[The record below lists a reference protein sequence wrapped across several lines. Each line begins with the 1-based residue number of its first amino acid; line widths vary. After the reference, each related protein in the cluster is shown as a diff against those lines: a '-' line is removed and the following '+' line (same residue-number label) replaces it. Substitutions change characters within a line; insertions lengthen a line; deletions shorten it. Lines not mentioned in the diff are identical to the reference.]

1 MNRTQNSILGRE
13 GRWNLLAL
21 GLLLALILAAAC
33 GPDQAGEQA
42 GPALTIGIG
51 RDLYYGPD
59 DAAYLHGSTHT
70 WEALT
75 YLDGNLR
82 PRPWLARSWKSSDG
96 GRTWDFFLRPGVSFH
111 DGAPFT
117 AEGAVFCIDRV
128 RRNPKY
134 DPVGSYRDVL
144 KVEALGPLKLRF
156 TLLRP
161 CPFFPGLVAQYNSPM
176 IKPGSVDQAGRITR
190 LVATGPYRL
199 VEVLPGY
206 EVRLEAFE
214 GYWGSKPAFPRVTF
228 RLLLD
233 AQTRVMA
240 LIAGDV
246 DAVADVGAILPE
258 QVPDLSHAPG
268 ITLKSREVATTHY
281 LTFNCRRPPFADPAA
296 RRWLLHQM
304 GSQNLV
310 QRVAGK
316 IAIPAH
322 NSYTRLARDYDF
334 GLLRTPPEAGP
345 PPAPPG
351 HPLVILLH
359 GGTVQR
365 WPYLDLAQAMQQMLA
380 QAGLPAEI
388 QVAEAGAYYQAL
400 KKGDYDLA
408 MNPNTLMTGDP
419 DFFYSYY
426 LASDAPANPG
436 WHNPEADRLIA
447 DSRREMDPARRRE
460 MLRRVEEIV
469 NREAPIWPLFH
480 ERALY
485 AHGPRLAEFSMDYF
499 FRPELLSARPALT
512 GKTP

>member
-1 MNRTQNSILGRE
+1 M
-13 GRWNLLAL
+13 LLPAL
-21 GLLLALILAAAC
+21 CLLLALMAC
-33 GPDQAGEQA
+33 ASCGQDQAGGSQ
-42 GPALTIGIG
+42 GRALTIGIG

-59 DAAYLHGSTHT
+59 DRTYLHGSTHT

-75 YLDGNLR
+75 YLDGDLR
-82 PRPWLARSWKSSDG
+82 PRPWLAESWRSSDH
-96 GRTWDFFLRPGVSFH
+96 GRVWDFFLRPGVRFH
-111 DGAPFT
+111 DGTPFT
-117 AEGAVFCIDRV
+117 AADAAFCIDRV
-128 RRNPKY
+128 RNNPKY
-134 DPVGSYRDVL
+134 DPVDSYRDL
-144 KVEALGPLKLRF
+144 IKVEALDPLHLRF
-156 TLLRP
+156 TLKEP

-176 IKPGSVDQAGRITR
+176 VKPSAVDQAGRITR

-199 VEVLPGY
+199 KEVLPGY
-206 EVRLEAFE
+206 EVRLEAFD
-214 GYWGSKPAFPRVTF
+214 GYWGAKPAFKRVTF
-228 RLLLD
+228 RLLMD

-258 QVPDLSHAPG
+258 QVPDLSHAAG
-268 ITLKSREVATTHY
+268 VTLKSREVATTHY
-281 LTFNCRRPPFADPAA
+281 LTFNCRRAPFADPAA
-296 RRWLLHQM
+296 RRWLLAAMTRQE
-304 GSQNLV
+304 LV
-310 QRVAGK
+310 QRMAGR

-322 NSYTRLARDYDF
+322 NTYSRLARDYDF
-334 GLLRTPPEAGP
+334 GLLRTPPEGGP

-351 HPLVILLH
+351 RPLVILLH

-436 WHNPEADRLIA
+436 WRNDHADRLIA
-447 DSRREMDPARRRE
+447 AARREMDPTRRLL
-460 MLRRVEEIV
+460 MLQGVEAIV
-469 NREAPIWPLFH
+469 SREAPIWPLFH
-480 ERALY
+480 EKALY

-499 FRPELLSARPALT
+499 FRPELLSARPASAS
-512 GKTP
+512 KMP